1 MTGAQ
6 PDPLDAADPVVDEA
20 VATAAQA
27 ASAAGVSI
35 NDVHG
40 HDRARQVS
48 ELFDRVWGRSPDA
61 GPLFAVE
68 VLTALAK
75 AGGQVTLA
83 ESDGEP
89 VGATAGLLG
98 REHATGRLFVHSHV
112 TGVLPELGGRGIG
125 RALKWHQRA
134 WSLTRGFDQV
144 RWTFDPLVR
153 RNAVLNLLVLGAQPA
168 GYERDVY
175 GRLDDARNVRLPTDR
190 LHLEWD
196 LRSPRVRAA
205 ASGRN
210 AAPDIDGLRRAGAEV
225 WVSVGDHGQPV
236 VTPTRAGRRL
246 VQVPP
251 DIESI
256 RRTDQSTAADWA
268 QAVRDTLGAALEAG
282 QRISG
287 ITRDGWYVLADP
299 AGVTELA
306 DA

>member
-6 PDPLDAADPVVDEA
+6 PEPDSGADPVVDEA

-27 ASAAGVSI
+27 AAAAGVSI
-35 NDVHG
+35 SDVHG

-48 ELFDRVWGRSPDA
+48 ALFDRVWGRSPDA

-83 ESDGEP
+83 ESDTRP
-89 VGATAGLLG
+89 IGATAGLLG
-98 REHATGRLFVHSHV
+98 RDHTTGLLFVHSHV
-112 TGVLPELGGRGIG
+112 TGVLPEHGGKGIG

-134 WSLTRGFDQV
+134 WALTRGLDEV

-153 RNAVLNLLVLGAQPA
+153 RNAVFNLLVLGAQPIA
-168 GYERDVY
+168 YERDVY
-175 GRLDDARNVRLPTDR
+175 GQLDDARNVRLPTDR
-190 LHLEWD
+190 LLLRWD

-205 ASGRN
+205 AAGRN
-210 AAPDIDGLRRAGAEV
+210 AAPDIDGLRRAGAEI
-225 WVSVGDHGQPV
+225 WVSVGDDERPL
-236 VTPTRAGRRL
+236 VTPTGASRRL

-251 DIESI
+251 DIETL

-268 QAVRDTLGAALEAG
+268 QAIRDTLGAALEAG